1 MNITLD
7 NKSYPV
13 KATMRAWRKFEKA
26 TGVKVVEVDASD
38 ITLIPE
44 LIYYF
49 VVDGCL
55 SQGMEFSLE
64 VEEWLGLIT
73 VQDLPKLI
81 AVMEEAMGGNSET
94 KGKKKMKTR
103 EKTRSYRSVLIG
115 SVPGGKRLCS

>member
-1 MNITLD
+1 MKITLD

-81 AVMEEAMGGNSET
+81 AVMEEAMGGSSET
-94 KGKKKMKTR
+94 KGKKKMKTVEVSR
-103 EKTRSYRSVLIG
+103 
-115 SVPGGKRLCS
+115 

>member
-1 MNITLD
+1 MTITLD

-13 KATMRAWRKFEKA
+13 KATMRAWRKFEKE

-55 SQGMEFSLE
+55 AQKMEFSME

-73 VQDLPKLI
+73 VQDLPQLI
-81 AVMEEAMGGNSET
+81 KVMEEAMGSTTGD
-94 KGKKKMKTR
+94 GKKKKV
-103 EKTRSYRSVLIG
+103 EEI
-115 SVPGGKRLCS
+115 P

>member
-13 KATMRAWRKFEKA
+13 KATMRAWRKFEKE
-26 TGVKVVEVDASD
+26 TGVKVVEVDATD

-44 LIYYF
+44 LVYYF

-55 SQGMEFSLE
+55 AQGMEFSME

-73 VQDLPKLI
+73 VQDLPQLI
-81 AVMEEAMGGNSET
+81 AVMEEAMGSTTDGV
-94 KGKKKMKTR
+94 KKK
-103 EKTRSYRSVLIG
+103 EKGVVIPSVGIG
-115 SVPGGKRLCS
+115 

>member
-1 MNITLD
+1 MTITLD

-26 TGVKVVEVDASD
+26 TGVKVIEVDASD

-55 SQGMEFSLE
+55 AQGMAFSME
-64 VEEWLGLIT
+64 VEEWLGLIE
-73 VQDLPKLI
+73 VNDLPKLI
-81 AVMEEAMGGNSET
+81 AVMEEAMGGNS
-94 KGKKKMKTR
+94 KASGKKKAK
-103 EKTRSYRSVLIG
+103 KSQ
-115 SVPGGKRLCS
+115 